1 MEVFKQHLLKRIKGL
16 ISEIREKWGDHRDI
30 TSCCQDE
37 TRLGFRTESGQKIT
51 LKGVNHSKAY
61 NGIIIPIIFMD

>member
-1 MEVFKQHLLKRIKGL
+1 
-16 ISEIREKWGDHRDI
+16 RDI

-51 LKGVNHSKAY
+51 LKGVKLQQTLQWHYNSYYLYGLVEPVGGRSLFYEFSHFHS
-61 NGIIIPIIFMD
+61 D